1 MAREF
6 ITKAHYPTYDCEHDN
21 KTLIPDSYCS
31 TCGDYDDICDD
42 CDERINHV

>member
-1 MAREF
+1 MPREF
-6 ITKAHYPTYDCEHDN
+6 ITKAHYPTYDCEHEN
-21 KTLIPDSYCS
+21 KTLIPDSHCS